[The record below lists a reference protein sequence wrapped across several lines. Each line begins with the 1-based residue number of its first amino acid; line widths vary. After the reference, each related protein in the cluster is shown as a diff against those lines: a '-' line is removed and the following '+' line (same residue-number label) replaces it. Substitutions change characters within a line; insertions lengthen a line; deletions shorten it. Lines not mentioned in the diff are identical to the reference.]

1 MCIHWILLLFRKS
14 SKSKRTPTS
23 VTRYNQFEISDDE
36 DDDITTEQKPPNS
49 LVAGVNNREQSPT
62 VSVKLELTGDIDIIS
77 EETIFNK
84 PDQTLLID
92 SSAYFHLP
100 IDSSVSK
107 SQPIP
112 PSPMECFPQQTAT
125 CDDVPNTT
133 DIRVSHDDHIESNS
147 LTKESQE
154 QRATPAHYKAPV
166 TTDDKNTIT
175 EETVF
180 NKLDQTLL
188 IDSSAYF
195 YLPIDSSV
203 SNLKLEPG
211 VSFLAYCNN
220 MDYHDTTIPV
230 IVPKGYYLDS
240 RGQFTLNEEVWELAC
255 PKCKQPIQGNNPQ
268 GIGFS
273 KCTVDVKYRDVN
285 GERGSFNFQVDMS
298 TFAFTQLNRPGHIKY
313 SFVKFT
319 VYIS

>member
-77 EETIFNK
+77 KETIFNK

-112 PSPMECFPQQTAT
+112 PSPMECFPQQTAI

-133 DIRVSHDDHIESNS
+133 DIRVGGHD
-147 LTKESQE
+147 K
-154 QRATPAHYKAPV
+154 
-166 TTDDKNTIT
+166 
-175 EETVF
+175 
-180 NKLDQTLL
+180 
-188 IDSSAYF
+188 
-195 YLPIDSSV
+195 
-203 SNLKLEPG
+203 
-211 VSFLAYCNN
+211 
-220 MDYHDTTIPV
+220 HDRV
-230 IVPKGYYLDS
+230 
-240 RGQFTLNEEVWELAC
+240 
-255 PKCKQPIQGNNPQ
+255 
-268 GIGFS
+268 
-273 KCTVDVKYRDVN
+273 
-285 GERGSFNFQVDMS
+285 
-298 TFAFTQLNRPGHIKY
+298 
-313 SFVKFT
+313 
-319 VYIS
+319 